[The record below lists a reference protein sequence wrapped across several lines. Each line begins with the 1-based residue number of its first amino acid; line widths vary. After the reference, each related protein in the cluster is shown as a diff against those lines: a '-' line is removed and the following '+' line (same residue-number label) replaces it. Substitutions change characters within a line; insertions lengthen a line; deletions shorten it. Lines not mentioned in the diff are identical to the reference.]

1 MSVYIPFVLAL
12 LLSFHGL
19 RKKSLSPDGAITAFI
34 VGFAIMSSAV
44 WAFGLGLIAFYL
56 AGSKATKYG
65 KKRKAKL
72 EEDYNEAGYRTGWQ
86 VLCNSMTAFLAVTLW
101 DASFVPGSIH
111 ASLARSAGFRTPTS
125 GLIYAPDM
133 WCPADKGG
141 PSRLLFFIVLG
152 QYSCCLG
159 DTLASELGI
168 LSQSPPRMITTF
180 KIVPPGTNGAI
191 SLAGTIASIVG
202 GLFVGLVMGASL
214 VMENKRCDGSVLME
228 CVVWGGA
235 AGGIGSMIDS
245 AMGAVLQKT
254 LYDENKK
261 IVAQRKGKGVVGI
274 GGWNLLS
281 NNQVNLLSSSLCA
294 LLIGSLTSL

>member
-1 MSVYIPFVLAL
+1 MSVYIPLALAL
-12 LLSFHGL
+12 LLSLHGL

-34 VGFAIMSSAV
+34 VGFTIMSSAV
-44 WAFGLGLIAFYL
+44 WAFGIGLIAFYL

-86 VLCNSMTAFLAVTLW
+86 VLCNSMTAFLAVMLW
-101 DASFVPGSIH
+101 DASFVPEGIH
-111 ASLARSAGFRTPTS
+111 ASLARSVGFSTS
-125 GLIYAPDM
+125 GLVYAPDL
-133 WCPADKGG
+133 WCPTSSSQ
-141 PSRLLFFIVLG
+141 SRLLFFMVLG

-168 LSQSPPRMITTF
+168 LSQSPPRMITSF

-202 GLFVGLVMGASL
+202 GAFVGLTMGVSL
-214 VMENKRCDGSVLME
+214 IIENKRCDGSVLME

-281 NNQVNLLSSSLCA
+281 NNQVNLLSSTLCA